1 MLLKS
6 DAFVSGKYSSE
17 YKFWSALNS
26 NEIANL
32 ICALMALNYRMASI
46 FQSFASLHGWGGGGG
61 VLVLSRFLFLG
72 GGRVG
77 GLFPLVVVFG
87 VPYFLPCS
95 PFLLERMVA

>member
-46 FQSFASLHGWGGGGG
+46 FQSFASLHGWGG

-72 GGRVG
+72 CGRVG

-87 VPYFLPCS
+87 VTYFLSCS